1 VTRRHEANVAETLP
15 ESLPALSL
23 TEFLDRLASRA
34 PTPGGGSASAL
45 AGTTAAALLHM
56 VLELTAGRADVDEA
70 TLTELSAAATTGH
83 SELLALVQADAAA
96 YGAVVAA
103 RRLPRETDRDTE
115 ARHTQMM
122 LATRE
127 AIRVPLEI
135 VRRASAVLE
144 LAERIASFGVRSAIS
159 DVGVAALLAAAAM
172 RGAALNVRVN
182 LPFLPEDDPLRAEAG
197 GELDRLLID
206 LDEREAAVHEAVEG
220 RSR

>member
-1 VTRRHEANVAETLP
+1 MAET
-15 ESLPALSL
+15 LPALSL

-56 VLELTAGRADVDEA
+56 VLELTAGRADDVGEA
-70 TLTELSAAATTGH
+70 TLTELSAAATTLR

-96 YGAVVAA
+96 YDSVVAA

-115 ARHTQMM
+115 VRHTQMT

-127 AIRVPLEI
+127 ATEVPLET

-144 LAERIASFGVRSAIS
+144 LAERVAAFGVRSAIS

-172 RGAALNVRVN
+172 RGAALNVSIN
-182 LPFLPEDDPLRAEAG
+182 LPFLPQDDPLRAQAVA
-197 GELDRLLID
+197 ELDRLLTD
-206 LDEREAAVHEAVEG
+206 LDRREAGVRDAVAE